1 MVGESALENIL
12 KRDRMIVLFGLGG
25 VIGLAWVY
33 LVAFDGGMSAAPY
46 AMIPWYFSHF
56 VLMFLMWAVKMVGMM
71 LPSAA
76 PMILLYMLVARKSAE
91 KNTPIVATGVFVAG
105 YAVAWT
111 GFSLSATILQWD
123 FELLA
128 LLSPKMVIA
137 NPFFGGGLLIAAGA
151 YQWTPL
157 KDRCLGNCRSPMA
170 FLTHSWRDG
179 RDGAFRMGLEHGL
192 YCVGCCWVMMGLLF
206 LGGVMNLLWIAA
218 ITAFVLLEKLS
229 PIGVQGGR
237 FSGFLLIVSGLLVIG
252 LA

>member
-1 MVGESALENIL
+1 MEFFPFRADVFNVGRDDGRHDAAVGGAYDSALHAG
-12 KRDRMIVLFGLGG
+12 R
-25 VIGLAWVY
+25 
-33 LVAFDGGMSAAPY
+33 P
-46 AMIPWYFSHF
+46 
-56 VLMFLMWAVKMVGMM
+56 
-71 LPSAA
+71 
-76 PMILLYMLVARKSAE
+76 E
-91 KNTPIVATGVFVAG
+91 KNTPIVAKGVFVAG

-111 GFSLSATILQWD
+111 GFSLSASILRWG

-128 LLSPKMVIA
+128 LLSPKMAIA
-137 NPFFGGGLLIAAGA
+137 NPFFGRGLLIAAGA

-179 RDGAFRMGLEHGL
+179 GGGAFRMGLEHGL
-192 YCVGCCWVMMGLLF
+192 YSVGCCWVMMGLLF

-218 ITAFVLLEKLS
+218 ITAFVLLEQLS
-229 PIGVQGGR
+229 PIGIQGGW

>member
-1 MVGESALENIL
+1 
-12 KRDRMIVLFGLGG
+12 
-25 VIGLAWVY
+25 
-33 LVAFDGGMSAAPY
+33 
-46 AMIPWYFSHF
+46 
-56 VLMFLMWAVKMVGMM
+56 
-71 LPSAA
+71 
-76 PMILLYMLVARKSAE
+76 
-91 KNTPIVATGVFVAG
+91 
-105 YAVAWT
+105 
-111 GFSLSATILQWD
+111 
-123 FELLA
+123 
-128 LLSPKMVIA
+128 MVIA

-179 RDGAFRMGLEHGL
+179 RGGAFRMGLEHGL

-229 PIGVQGGR
+229 PIGTQGGR